1 MCTLKKLSS
10 ITPKIKK
17 GQSMICG
24 CLFDSCTFILTK
36 TSQVSI
42 KKIKNRPHKSQI
54 NGLRPTY
61 FVTPISYRL
70 VLLEYS
76 HQLHCSSI
84 LKKNYYFI
92 HLRYRFLSL
101 GFWVFVFIWVLR
113 YIILLCTNIILIC
126 CIVK

>member
-84 LKKNYYFI
+84 LKKKNILFTYFIDSSLSRFLGFCFYLGFEIYYFI
-92 HLRYRFLSL
+92 
-101 GFWVFVFIWVLR
+101 V
-113 YIILLCTNIILIC
+113 
-126 CIVK
+126 

>member
-42 KKIKNRPHKSQI
+42 KKN
-54 NGLRPTY
+54 
-61 FVTPISYRL
+61 
-70 VLLEYS
+70 
-76 HQLHCSSI
+76 
-84 LKKNYYFI
+84 
-92 HLRYRFLSL
+92 
-101 GFWVFVFIWVLR
+101 
-113 YIILLCTNIILIC
+113 
-126 CIVK
+126 